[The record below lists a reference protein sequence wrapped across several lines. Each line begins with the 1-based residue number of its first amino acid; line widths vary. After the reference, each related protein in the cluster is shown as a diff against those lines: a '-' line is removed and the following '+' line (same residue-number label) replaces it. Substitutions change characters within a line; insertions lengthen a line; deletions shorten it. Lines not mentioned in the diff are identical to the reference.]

1 LIAVGEAKVES
12 SGKSDKSGRAIRVE
26 EWKRGRAEER
36 KSGRVEE
43 RKEWK
48 SGSNREKKANESKL
62 KSPVL

>member
-1 LIAVGEAKVES
+1 MIAVGEAKVES
-12 SGKSDKSGRAIRVE
+12 SGKSDKSDKSGRAI
-26 EWKRGRAEER
+26 
-36 KSGRVEE
+36 RVEE